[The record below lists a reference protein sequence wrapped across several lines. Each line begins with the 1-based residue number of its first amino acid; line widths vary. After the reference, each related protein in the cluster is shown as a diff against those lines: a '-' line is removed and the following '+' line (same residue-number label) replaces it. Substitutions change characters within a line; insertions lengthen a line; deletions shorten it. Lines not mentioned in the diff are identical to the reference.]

1 MPQVYAAL
9 WNGTHY
15 LITRKRVINNWWAS
29 NSVMVLTAEALD
41 AALTVAASPAL
52 PRDEDWQPALALL
65 QSAQVAATSAG
76 YAETTQGQSILVNLS
91 NAVQAMQASPP
102 NPDQVGS
109 AVTHLTRRLF
119 RQSTLPERIRNLANT
134 LPVFSPDAWGPALL
148 TAQNLARDTRA
159 WAAQVPMVV
168 VNQAGQWT
176 LPGGRRH
183 DNETEEDAARRE
195 FMEETGIS
203 LDTVNFPRDLLKPNR
218 RYALVRFRTVARDLQ
233 NIADAVCA
241 NVRARPSVMR
251 PTASEVTDWEID
263 HAQLVA
269 AADLGTY
276 LGARA
281 AVTPPSTQD
290 FATMLQQMSRP
301 YSQSIDWYAAMAAS
315 LSSS

>member
-29 NSVMVLTAEALD
+29 NSVMVLTAEALET
-41 AALTVAASPAL
+41 ALTVAASPAL

-76 YAETTQGQSILVNLS
+76 YADTTEGQGILVNFS
-91 NAVQAMQASPP
+91 NAVQAMKASPP
-102 NPDQVGS
+102 IPDQVGS

-119 RQSTLPERIRNLANT
+119 RQSGLPERIRNLAGT
-134 LPVFSPDAWGPALL
+134 LPRFSPDSWGAALL
-148 TAQNLARDTRA
+148 TAQSLARDTGA

-176 LPGGRRH
+176 LPGGRMH
-183 DNETEEDAARRE
+183 DSETAEDAARRE

-203 LDTVNFPRDLLKPNR
+203 LDTVNFPRDLLKPNP
-218 RYALVRFRTVARDLQ
+218 RYSLVRFRTVARDLQ
-233 NIADAVCA
+233 DIADAVRA
-241 NVRARPSVMR
+241 NVQERPGVVR

-269 AADLGTY
+269 TADLGNY
-276 LGARA
+276 LGKRA
-281 AVTPPSTQD
+281 EITPPNPQE

-301 YSQSIDWYAAMAAS
+301 YSQSIDWYASMAGS
-315 LSSS
+315 LSSL

>member
-134 LPVFSPDAWGPALL
+134 LPVFSPDSWGPALL

-203 LDTVNFPRDLLKPNR
+203 LDTVNFPRDLLKPDR
-218 RYALVRFRTVARDLQ
+218 HYALVRFRTVARDLQ

-251 PTASEVTDWEID
+251 PTANEVTDWEID

-269 AADLGTY
+269 AADLGNY

>member
-15 LITRKRVINNWWAS
+15 LITRKRIINNWWAS
-29 NSVMVLTAEALD
+29 NSVMVLTAEALE
-41 AALTVAASPAL
+41 ATLATAESPEL
-52 PRDEDWQPALALL
+52 PPAKDWQPALILL
-65 QSAQVAATSAG
+65 RSAQLAAASAG
-76 YAETTQGQSILVNLS
+76 YADTPDGQGLQVNFS
-91 NAVQAMQASPP
+91 NAVQAMQATPP

-134 LPVFSPDAWGPALL
+134 LPVFSPDSWGPALL

-159 WAAQVPMVV
+159 WATQVPMVV

-195 FMEETGIS
+195 FMEETGVL
-203 LDTVNFPRDLLKPNR
+203 LDSGNFPRDLMASNR
-218 RYALVRFRTVARDLQ
+218 SYALVRFRTAIQDLQ
-233 NIADAVCA
+233 AIADAVCT
-241 NVRARPSVMR
+241 NVRARPGAAR
-251 PTASEVTDWEID
+251 PAASWVTDWEID
-263 HAQLVA
+263 HAQIVA
-269 AADLGTY
+269 VAELGNY

-281 AVTPPSTQD
+281 AITPPNTQD

-301 YSQSIDWYAAMAAS
+301 YSQSIDWYASMARA

>member
-1 MPQVYAAL
+1 
-9 WNGTHY
+9 
-15 LITRKRVINNWWAS
+15 
-29 NSVMVLTAEALD
+29 
-41 AALTVAASPAL
+41 
-52 PRDEDWQPALALL
+52 
-65 QSAQVAATSAG
+65 
-76 YAETTQGQSILVNLS
+76 
-91 NAVQAMQASPP
+91 MQASPP

-134 LPVFSPDAWGPALL
+134 LPVFSPDSWGPALL

-203 LDTVNFPRDLLKPNR
+203 LDTVNFPRDLLKPDR
-218 RYALVRFRTVARDLQ
+218 HYALVRFRTVARDLQ

-241 NVRARPSVMR
+241 NVRARPSMMR

-269 AADLGTY
+269 AADLGNY

>member
-29 NSVMVLTAEALD
+29 NSVMVLAAEALE
-41 AALTVAASPAL
+41 AALTIAVSPAL
-52 PRDEDWQPALALL
+52 PPAKDWQPALTLL
-65 QSAQVAATSAG
+65 QSAQLAGASAG
-76 YAETTQGQSILVNLS
+76 YADTTEGQSILVNLN

-119 RQSTLPERIRNLANT
+119 RQSDLPERIKNLAGT
-134 LPVFSPDAWGPALL
+134 LPRFSPDSWGGTLL
-148 TAQNLARDTRA
+148 TAQNLAQDTRA

-176 LPGGRRH
+176 LPGGRMH
-183 DNETEEDAARRE
+183 DSETAEDAARRE

-203 LDTVNFPRDLLKPNR
+203 LDTVNFPRDLLKPNP
-218 RYALVRFRTVARDLQ
+218 RYALVRFKTVARDLQ
-233 NIADAVCA
+233 DIADAVCA
-241 NVRARPSVMR
+241 NVRARPGAAR
-251 PTASEVTDWEID
+251 PAASWVTDWEID

-269 AADLGTY
+269 AAELGNY
-276 LGARA
+276 LGKRA
-281 AVTPPSTQD
+281 EIAPPNTQE

-301 YSQSIDWYAAMAAS
+301 YSQSIDWYASMAGS